1 MLEFALAPPHKPAAN
16 QASALSARPASKDGC
31 GFHGRLREAIEAP
44 SGTAELSSSQAAIAP
59 KESQEQ
65 IPADR
70 GGVNARQDAFSSDPA
85 APHGATADAAKAAAA
100 VGPQAEQAETDTA
113 LGALET
119 AAPTAFAQADL
130 SQGPAALL
138 SDEVMSAVQLAEG
151 QSVPHHQD
159 RPANSPLLV
168 APGIAT
174 GAVSAAP
181 IGVQP
186 DAAAPAG
193 AQSGAGMPQALSA
206 VALQAK
212 AQALTVAD
220 QQHASAPAAQAMQ
233 QALSSTNTPESP
245 SDQQLGLLNALA
257 AGPAQAA
264 VAQEAK
270 PQAAGGPARP
280 APFTPPREGP
290 EGAKTIEAL
299 TLLTQAFN
307 KTEAAAEVKLVMA
320 AEPVEAGARLVGLEG
335 PKSWGESRVDGP
347 AMAPHGFA
355 PADGVLQRTEAPA
368 FSAGARDMA
377 APPAARQLAPVGVS
391 LALGR
396 GDEALTIALDPVE
409 LGRVEVSIG
418 QGKEAGQV
426 RIVAERPETL
436 ALLQRDQRELD
447 RALNQAGL
455 GDMARSLSFS
465 LASDQGRQQQQ
476 GSAHERGHP
485 APGIIS
491 GLDHDR
497 AMPVLPTPTRAATS
511 LIDIAV

>member
-16 QASALSARPASKDGC
+16 QASALSARPASKDG
-31 GFHGRLREAIEAP
+31 GEFQGRLREVIEAP
-44 SGTAELSSSQAAIAP
+44 SGNGEVPPSQPATAP

-65 IPADR
+65 TSADR
-70 GGVNARQDAFSSDPA
+70 IGVNSRQDAFSSDPA
-85 APHGATADAAKAAAA
+85 AQHGATADAAKAAAA
-100 VGPQAEQAETDTA
+100 IGPQAEQAEPDRA

-119 AAPTAFAQADL
+119 AAPTASAQADL
-130 SQGPAALL
+130 SQSPAALL
-138 SDEVMSAVQLAEG
+138 SDEVISAVQLAEG

-186 DAAAPAG
+186 DATAPAA
-193 AQSGAGMPQALSA
+193 AQSGTGTSQALSA
-206 VALQAK
+206 VTLQAK

-220 QQHASAPAAQAMQ
+220 QQHASAPAAQVMQ
-233 QALSSTNTPESP
+233 QALSSTNAPESP
-245 SDQQLGLLNALA
+245 SDQQHGLLNALA
-257 AGPAQAA
+257 AGTAQAA

-270 PQAAGGPARP
+270 PQAAGAPARP
-280 APFTPPREGP
+280 APFTPPREGQ

-299 TLLTQAFN
+299 TLLTQALN
-307 KTEAAAEVKLVMA
+307 NTEVAAQVKLVMA
-320 AEPVEAGARLVGLEG
+320 AEPVEAGARLFGLEG
-335 PKSWGESRVDGP
+335 PKSWGESRVEGP

-355 PADGVLQRTEAPA
+355 PVDGVLQRNEAPA
-368 FSAGARDMA
+368 FSAGARDIA
-377 APPAARQLAPVGVS
+377 PPPAARQLAPVVVS

-418 QGKEAGQV
+418 QGKEAGPV

-485 APGIIS
+485 APGIIG